1 LAITSVE
8 RVREWAR
15 HHLYTWIL
23 IGVILDATVKVGL
36 RDWNDVA
43 PPHSVLKVAPV
54 AVPEFEPSQV
64 SKYSNQQYAA
74 LSFAMFD
81 FVSLQKVFNQF

>member
-1 LAITSVE
+1 M
-8 RVREWAR
+8 
-15 HHLYTWIL
+15 
-23 IGVILDATVKVGL
+23 
-36 RDWNDVA
+36 DVA
-43 PPHSVLKVAPV
+43 PPHSVGPPA
-54 AVPEFEPSQV
+54 EPSQV

>member
-1 LAITSVE
+1 M
-8 RVREWAR
+8 
-15 HHLYTWIL
+15 
-23 IGVILDATVKVGL
+23 
-36 RDWNDVA
+36 DVA